1 MKFLLTAAILLFSF
15 SVFSQTESDF
25 LPRNILKEVPTFL
38 RTEWVT
44 DSVYCYK
51 SDNNSNDLVF
61 DFRVYNQS
69 VNDMGRVLVEV
80 TQKYQN
86 GRWSNY
92 QRKNNTYNSDG
103 SLISNVNQFFN
114 PEGGGWT
121 NTDMNEFTYNI
132 NGFLTKLENF
142 TFSNNS
148 WQRNFRNQYIY
159 FNNVDPDEFS
169 QQVFEGGFWRNKFQ
183 VFYSFDRNGNI
194 TSSLFRNWRTDI
206 NNWENN
212 NRTFESYDEQNRP
225 TKIIRETYDVAGRKW
240 DNSTRTLW
248 LYNAATNDPRI
259 INEEWI
265 VQDSTWL
272 PADDIQLFFND
283 NQLETERIERNFE
296 AGNYTNFF
304 RSRNSY
310 DDFENLKRVDNELFI
325 NGLWN
330 LVSYCE
336 FFYTNTLSSNEPE
349 IFGSNSLCNINNPI
363 NSSTII
369 DCPILKEEVRLRIMN
384 AEGKIVFD
392 QLRSGQFSINK
403 FFADGSYF
411 FTFSKGNKL
420 IETRKLIWKN

>member
-1 MKFLLTAAILLFSF
+1 MCI
-15 SVFSQTESDF
+15 
-25 LPRNILKEVPTFL
+25 R
-38 RTEWVT
+38 
-44 DSVYCYK
+44 DS
-51 SDNNSNDLVF
+51 
-61 DFRVYNQS
+61 
-69 VNDMGRVLVEV
+69 
-80 TQKYQN
+80 
-86 GRWSNY
+86 GRWINFE
-92 QRKNNTYNSDG
+92 RKNNTYNNAG
-103 SLISNVNQFFN
+103 ALITNVNQFFN

-121 NTDMNEFTYNI
+121 NSEMNEFTYNI

-148 WQRNFRNQYIY
+148 WQRNFRNQYVY

-183 VFYSFDRNGNI
+183 VLFSFDGEGKI
-194 TSSLFRNWRTDI
+194 TSSLFRTWETNV
-206 NNWENN
+206 NNWVNN
-212 NRTFESYDEQNRP
+212 NRTFESYDEQDRP
-225 TKIIRETYDVAGRKW
+225 TRVIRETWDIVGRKW
-240 DNSTRTLW
+240 INSTRTLW
-248 LYNAATNDPRI
+248 TYDAISNDPRI

-283 NQLETERIERNFE
+283 NQLETERLERNFE

-304 RSRNSY
+304 RSRNIY
-310 DDFENLKRVDNELFI
+310 DDFENLQRVDNELFI
-325 NGLWN
+325 NGLWK

-349 IFGSNSLCNINNPI
+349 IYRSNSLCKINNPI

-403 FFADGSYF
+403 PFPDGSYF

-420 IETRKLIWKN
+420 VETRKMIWKN